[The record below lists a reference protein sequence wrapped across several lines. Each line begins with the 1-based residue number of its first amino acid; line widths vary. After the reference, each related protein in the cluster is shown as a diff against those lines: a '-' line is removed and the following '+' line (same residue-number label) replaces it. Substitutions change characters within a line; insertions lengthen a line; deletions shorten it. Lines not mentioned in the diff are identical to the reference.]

1 MLLGGMTASSIFFFW
16 VATEGWPVPESG
28 LEYDYERSGRLAMPK
43 KRCSLGIGWTSSSV
57 LFRANQLV
65 VEAALPGKP

>member
-28 LEYDYERSGRLAMPK
+28 LEYDYEKIGRSAMPK
-43 KRCSLGIGWTSSSV
+43 SG
-57 LFRANQLV
+57 
-65 VEAALPGKP
+65 AAWGSGGHRHRYFFAPTN